1 MARTPSKKKRGSGTG
16 TSLRRGP
23 RDPRQHVH
31 SSGSGTGVPFNR
43 GRRCGTH
50 GVANSNTR
58 RATSLPPILERNPV
72 LEGIAL
78 DLTDAPD
85 SGGVARALGV
95 PASASTHRNRDDGV
109 VVLDGADGSGLRE
122 LITFE
127 GDENPDVAIG
137 RALLESKM
145 VEQLK
150 RKANAQMLGFTPDHY
165 KELVENLNGFPPAY
179 SRRDQLIAMALQ
191 VDPGGGLMEQLNR
204 ALPKKLTKKVKKSN
218 LADILVSTFFIVEEM
233 TASKRVEFPSTH
245 TGLGKAL
252 RSFSSDL
259 VRVRNFC
266 RHELQNEFVK
276 QRALKTES
284 ITGEMTVWV
293 YFRIAA
299 ISSNFIISRRGR
311 DEGPVDESGHQEPGG
326 VQPVPQVWPR

>member
-43 GRRCGTH
+43 GRRRGTH
-50 GVANSNTR
+50 GVANSNTH

-191 VDPGGGLMEQLNR
+191 VDPGGGVDGAVESGPSKEVDQEGEEEQPR
-204 ALPKKLTKKVKKSN
+204 
-218 LADILVSTFFIVEEM
+218 
-233 TASKRVEFPSTH
+233 RH
-245 TGLGKAL
+245 LGQHVL
-252 RSFSSDL
+252 
-259 VRVRNFC
+259 
-266 RHELQNEFVK
+266 H
-276 QRALKTES
+276 
-284 ITGEMTVWV
+284 
-293 YFRIAA
+293 
-299 ISSNFIISRRGR
+299 RRG
-311 DEGPVDESGHQEPGG
+311 DDCLEEGR
-326 VQPVPQVWPR
+326 VPIHPHWLGQGSPLFQL